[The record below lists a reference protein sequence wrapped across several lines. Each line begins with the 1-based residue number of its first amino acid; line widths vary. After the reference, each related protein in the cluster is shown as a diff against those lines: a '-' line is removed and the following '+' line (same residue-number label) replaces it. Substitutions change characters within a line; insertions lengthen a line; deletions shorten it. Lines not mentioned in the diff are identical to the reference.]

1 VWAAV
6 FSKGALSPRKGTS
19 VIVFRAGIALL
30 VCLAA
35 SSFAD
40 AAPARA
46 VSASGAVQVLEC
58 RIYNRLSYV
67 DPYRP
72 VTITFVN
79 RGDVSVDAVRFTIEY
94 AGRTATLVDRGT
106 FSKDVTIEHAFRAF
120 WNVPYAG
127 AAPQKCVVDSVH
139 YAGDTSS

>member
-1 VWAAV
+1 M
-6 FSKGALSPRKGTS
+6 FFKGAQSPRKGTS

-35 SSFAD
+35 TSFAAT
-40 AAPARA
+40 AAVRAA
-46 VSASGAVQVLEC
+46 VSASEPVQVVEC
-58 RIYNRLSYV
+58 RIYNRMSYV

-106 FSKDVTIEHAFRAF
+106 FSKDVTIEHPFRAF

-127 AAPQKCVVDSVH
+127 AVPQKCVVDSVH

>member
-1 VWAAV
+1 
-6 FSKGALSPRKGTS
+6 

-35 SSFAD
+35 SSFA
-40 AAPARA
+40 ATAPARA
-46 VSASGAVQVLEC
+46 GVPASGAVQVLDC
-58 RIYNRLSYV
+58 RIYRRLAYV

-79 RGDVSVDAVRFTIEY
+79 RGDAAVDTVRFTIEY

-120 WNVPYAG
+120 WNVPYRG
-127 AAPQKCVVDSVH
+127 AVPQKCEVESVH
-139 YAGDTSS
+139 YAGDASS